1 MKLKK
6 VAALCSANKAFHLFD
21 DVREGGEI
29 RQWLGDG
36 YALYLLSGLPI
47 LNEDNVC
54 AMFDVPEKKRKKCRC
69 KQKPMPEAINT
80 EDWEQGERSVSDD
93 WPTVEYDGRIVKPLS
108 TRDGMTFIQD
118 KYLAPLEDI
127 ADYLR
132 LYERVDA
139 TGQKY
144 IVAKNGMEIAAIIMP
159 FDIISAGFV
168 EMLEDLAG
176 RCRMTWTEKKT
187 RETLERAGAALVDEG
202 QGTLF
207 PEGEDAGEG
216 AGA

>member
-6 VAALCSANKAFHLFD
+6 VAALCSAQKAFHLFD

-47 LNEDNVC
+47 LNENNVC

-69 KQKPMPEAINT
+69 KQGPMPEGLNS
-80 EDWEQGERSVSDD
+80 EDWEQGERSVNDD
-93 WPTVEYDGRIVKPLS
+93 WPTVEYDGRVVKPLS
-108 TRDGMTFIQD
+108 TRDGITFILSQ
-118 KYLAPLEDI
+118 YLTPLEDM

-139 TGQKY
+139 NGDKY
-144 IVAKNGMEIAAIIMP
+144 IVAKNGMEIAAIITP
-159 FDIISAGFV
+159 FDIISAVFV
-168 EMLEDLAG
+168 EQLEDLAE
-176 RCRMTWTEKKT
+176 RCRMTLTAKKE
-187 RETLERAGAALVDEG
+187 RSALARMGAVDKRQETLF
-202 QGTLF
+202 QK
-207 PEGEDAGEG
+207 GESGGEG
-216 AGA
+216 TQE